1 MATGLFLLGRLQAF
15 QHFRL
20 TPGLLPEH
28 RIRKVHLRVRPRLI
42 LRSFLGLAPA
52 ADLEAAIRMA
62 PAADL
67 EGTVPGVQVADS
79 AAEAMRVA
87 GDAWEEPEAAD
98 TAADTAAAADNP
110 HVWTDFPINQRP

>member
-28 RIRKVHLRVRPRLI
+28 RIRNVHLRVRPHLI

-67 EGTVPGVQVADS
+67 EGTVPVVQVADS
-79 AAEAMRVA
+79 AAEAIRVA
-87 GDAWEEPEAAD
+87 GDAWEEPE
-98 TAADTAAAADNP
+98 AADTAAAADNP

>member
-28 RIRKVHLRVRPRLI
+28 RIRNVHLRVRPHLI

-67 EGTVPGVQVADS
+67 EGTGPGGQVADS
-79 AAEAMRVA
+79 AAEGLRVA
-87 GDAWEEPEAAD
+87 GDAWVWPAAGD
-98 TAADTAAAADNP
+98 KAGGADSATGCID
-110 HVWTDFPINQRP
+110 

>member
-28 RIRKVHLRVRPRLI
+28 RIRNVHLRVRPHLI

-67 EGTVPGVQVADS
+67 EGTVPGFRGRVRPPRPSGWRGTDGERPRRRAR
-79 AAEAMRVA
+79 AAPQEI
-87 GDAWEEPEAAD
+87 P
-98 TAADTAAAADNP
+98 T
-110 HVWTDFPINQRP
+110 